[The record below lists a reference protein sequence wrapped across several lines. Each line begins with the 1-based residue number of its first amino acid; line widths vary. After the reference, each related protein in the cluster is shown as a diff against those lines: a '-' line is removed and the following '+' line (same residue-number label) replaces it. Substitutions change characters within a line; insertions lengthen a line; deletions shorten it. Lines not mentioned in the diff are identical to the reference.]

1 MGLLSTEP
9 TALNMACH
17 QTQAACALLC
27 PVMQERLQ
35 RLKKEQAEAD
45 SAREAAW
52 RQLKA
57 VVSEI
62 SRLAAPEAKA
72 ATAQAV

>member
-1 MGLLSTEP
+1 ML
-9 TALNMACH
+9 
-17 QTQAACALLC
+17 CA
-27 PVMQERLQ
+27 VHAGTTQERLQ